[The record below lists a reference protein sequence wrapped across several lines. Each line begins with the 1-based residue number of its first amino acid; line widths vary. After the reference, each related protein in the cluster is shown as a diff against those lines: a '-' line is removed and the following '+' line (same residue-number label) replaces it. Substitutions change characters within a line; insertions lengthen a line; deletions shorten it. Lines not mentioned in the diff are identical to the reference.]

1 MLISVNQ
8 QIVGKVVHENFDMY
22 MIVPVSYVDTVTQWF
37 PTVRCVRGMTL
48 SHIYAVQ

>member
-22 MIVPVSYVDTVTQWF
+22 MIVPVSYVDTVTQ
-37 PTVRCVRGMTL
+37 
-48 SHIYAVQ
+48 